1 MPPKVIRKT
10 RGERVDDVLTKLK
23 NRETVD
29 EANLS
34 LVLKDRRSKKKQF
47 PEAQTLLAEVCK
59 MKIY

>member
-34 LVLKDRRSKKKQF
+34 RVSFIMLSSIYF
-47 PEAQTLLAEVCK
+47 STLLEK
-59 MKIY
+59 D

>member
-34 LVLKDRRSKKKQF
+34 RVLKDRQLKKKQF
-47 PEAQTLLAEVCK
+47 PEAHNTS
-59 MKIY
+59 I